1 MGANKT
7 ASTSFQTLCKNSRK
21 VFEENNLVFPQYKS
35 WKQHSFAAWMSQK
48 RDIKS
53 LSLFLRSIFNETKA
67 KNCNTTLISV
77 EDFENFLIDTH
88 LANEFELLA
97 KSEGYKDIK
106 WIFIHRDPVDYL
118 LSIYSEMSAYKV
130 VLNLEL
136 MADIIVEYGF
146 LSVSADRYNW
156 KFVFDLE
163 KFSQLF
169 KKNVNKNLKIISFEN
184 FIFDYVGKAVLIDY
198 INELSITK
206 LKGEA
211 EFIGIERKR
220 HSPEKVEFRYVANFL
235 DVKANI
241 AFHENNKQ
249 LVDSLISHRIKR
261 NNALLE
267 SIRERFKD
275 RFGYLQN

>member
-7 ASTSFQTLCKNSRK
+7 ASTSFQTLCKNSQK
-21 VFEENNLVFPQYKS
+21 VFEENSLVFPQYLS

-48 RDIKS
+48 RDIKG
-53 LSLFLRSIFNETKA
+53 LTLFLRSIFNETKT
-67 KNCNTTLISV
+67 KNCNTTLISG

-97 KSEGYKDIK
+97 KSEGYKNIE
-106 WIFIHRDPVDYL
+106 WIYIRLDPLDYL

-136 MADIIVEYGF
+136 MAEIILEYGF
-146 LSVSADRYNW
+146 VSVSANRYNW
-156 KFVFDLE
+156 KFVFDVE
-163 KFSQLF
+163 KFAQLF
-169 KKNVNKNLKIISFEN
+169 KKNVNKNLKVISFEN
-184 FIFDYVGKAVLIDY
+184 FIFDYVGKTILIDY

-206 LKGEA
+206 LKEVA
-211 EFIGIERKR
+211 ELIGIQRKR
-220 HSPEKVEFRYVANFL
+220 HSPEKVEFRYIANFL
-235 DVKANI
+235 NVKANK

-261 NNALLE
+261 NNALFE
-267 SIRERFKD
+267 SIRSRFKD
-275 RFGYLQN
+275 SFGYQKN

>member
-67 KNCNTTLISV
+67 KNCNTTLISG

-97 KSEGYKDIK
+97 KSEGYKNIE
-106 WIFIHRDPVDYL
+106 WIYIRRDPLDYL

-130 VLNLEL
+130 ALNLEL
-136 MADIIVEYGF
+136 MAEIILEYGF
-146 LSVSADRYNW
+146 VSVSANRYNW
-156 KFVFDLE
+156 KFVFDVE
-163 KFSQLF
+163 KFAQLF
-169 KKNVNKNLKIISFEN
+169 KKNVNKNLKVVSFEN
-184 FIFDYVGKAVLIDY
+184 FIFDYVGKTILIDY

-206 LKGEA
+206 LKEVA
-211 EFIGIERKR
+211 ELIGIQRKR
-220 HSPEKVEFRYVANFL
+220 HSPEKVEFRYIANFL
-235 DVKANI
+235 NVKANK

-261 NNALLE
+261 NNALFE
-267 SIRERFKD
+267 SIRSRFKD
-275 RFGYLQN
+275 SFGYQKN

>member
-7 ASTSFQTLCKNSRK
+7 ASTSFQTLCKNSQK
-21 VFEENNLVFPQYKS
+21 VFEENSLVFPQYLS

-48 RDIKS
+48 RDIKG
-53 LSLFLRSIFNETKA
+53 LTLFLRSIFNETKT
-67 KNCNTTLISV
+67 KNCNTTLISG

-97 KSEGYKDIK
+97 KSEGYKNIE
-106 WIFIHRDPVDYL
+106 WIYIRRDPLDYL

-136 MADIIVEYGF
+136 MAEIILEYGF
-146 LSVSADRYNW
+146 VSVSANRYNW
-156 KFVFDLE
+156 KFVFDVE
-163 KFSQLF
+163 KFAQLF
-169 KKNVNKNLKIISFEN
+169 KKNVNKNLKVISFEN
-184 FIFDYVGKAVLIDY
+184 FIFDYVGKTILIDY

-206 LKGEA
+206 LKEVA
-211 EFIGIERKR
+211 ELIGIQRKR
-220 HSPEKVEFRYVANFL
+220 HSPEKVEFRYIANFL
-235 DVKANI
+235 NVKANK

-261 NNALLE
+261 NNALFE
-267 SIRERFKD
+267 SIRSRFKD
-275 RFGYLQN
+275 SFGYQKN

>member
-7 ASTSFQTLCKNSRK
+7 ASTSFQTSCKNSRK

-48 RDIKS
+48 RDIKG
-53 LSLFLRSIFNETKA
+53 LTLFLRSIFNETKT
-67 KNCNTTLISV
+67 KNCNTTLISG

-97 KSEGYKDIK
+97 KSEGYKNIE
-106 WIFIHRDPVDYL
+106 WIYIRRDPLDYL

-130 VLNLEL
+130 ALNLEL
-136 MADIIVEYGF
+136 MAEIILEYGF
-146 LSVSADRYNW
+146 VSVSANRYNW
-156 KFVFDLE
+156 KFVFDVE
-163 KFSQLF
+163 KFAQLF
-169 KKNVNKNLKIISFEN
+169 KKNVNKNLKVVSFEN
-184 FIFDYVGKAVLIDY
+184 FIFDYVGKTILIDY

-206 LKGEA
+206 LKEVA
-211 EFIGIERKR
+211 ELIGIQRKR
-220 HSPEKVEFRYVANFL
+220 HSPEKVEFRYIANFL
-235 DVKANI
+235 NVKANK

-261 NNALLE
+261 NNALFE
-267 SIRERFKD
+267 SIRSRFKD
-275 RFGYLQN
+275 SFGYQKN